1 MPWNKSEK
9 KENRGTESSIKDP
22 AIALTP
28 NKTGNRPPSLNGV
41 NKQQS

>member
-9 KENRGTESSIKDP
+9 KENRGTESSIKEP
-22 AIALTP
+22 AITLTP
-28 NKTGNRPPSLNGV
+28 ENTANRPPSLNGI